1 MKGYKYMTDRIYQK
15 EKELKLQ
22 ELEELKKKWEN
33 EIEQLRQIR
42 EKYEIML
49 ANLHEMDEIKK
60 KMM

>member
-1 MKGYKYMTDRIYQK
+1 MTNRIYQK

-22 ELEELKKKWEN
+22 ELEELKKKWES

-42 EKYEIML
+42 GKYEIML
-49 ANLHEMDEIKK
+49 ANLQSMDEIKK